1 MSSELIPGPA
11 GTLEVAFQ
19 RPTDSPAVALALI
32 CHPHPQFGGT
42 MDNKVVQTL
51 AKSFAELGFATM
63 RFNFRGV
70 GKSEGSFDEGIGETE
85 DAAAALAWAQ
95 THLGASV
102 PSGTALPLSGTAL
115 PLSGTALPLVAAG
128 FSFGCFVQTRLLS
141 RSQPAQLVLIG
152 PAVNRFEI
160 PEVPKDTVVIHGEE
174 DDVVPLAD
182 VMNWAR
188 PQGLPVTVFPGTG
201 HFFHGRLT
209 ELKTVVKRFC
219 RR

>member
-1 MSSELIPGPA
+1 MTSELIQGPA
-11 GTLEVAFQ
+11 GALEVAFQ
-19 RPTDSPAVALALI
+19 RPTDAPAVGLALI

-102 PSGTALPLSGTAL
+102 PPGTAL

-128 FSFGCFVQTRLLS
+128 FSFGCFVQTRLLP
-141 RSQPAQLVLIG
+141 RSQPDQLVLIG

-188 PQGLPVTVFPGTG
+188 PQGLPVTVFPGAG

>member
-1 MSSELIPGPA
+1 MMTSPNQLIDGPA
-11 GTLEVAFQ
+11 GALEALFTK
-19 RPTDSPAVALALI
+19 PDSAARALALI

-51 AKSFAELGFATM
+51 AKAFAELGFATM

-70 GKSEGSFDEGIGETE
+70 GNSAGVFDDGIGETE
-85 DAAAALAWAQ
+85 DAAAALAWAKAQ
-95 THLGASV
+95 LPAS
-102 PSGTALPLSGTAL
+102 T
-115 PLSGTALPLVAAG
+115 PLVAAG
-128 FSFGCFVQTRLLS
+128 FSFGCFVQTRLLP
-141 RSQPAQLVLIG
+141 RSQPQQLVLVG
-152 PAVNRFEI
+152 PAVNRFKI
-160 PEVPKDTVVIHGEE
+160 AEVAKDTIVIHGEE

-209 ELKTVVKRFC
+209 ELKTVIKRNVSNTSQ
-219 RR
+219 

>member
-1 MSSELIPGPA
+1 MTFQLIDGPA
-11 GTLEVAFQ
+11 GPLQCSFQ
-19 RPTDSPAVALALI
+19 VPHATAATALALI

-51 AKSFAELGFATM
+51 AKAFNELGFATM

-70 GKSEGSFDEGIGETE
+70 GESAGEFDEGIGETE
-85 DAAAALAWAQ
+85 DAAAALAWARAQ
-95 THLGASV
+95 TNTHL
-102 PSGTALPLSGTAL
+102 PLI
-115 PLSGTALPLVAAG
+115 AAG
-128 FSFGCFVQTRLLS
+128 FSFGCYVQTRLLP
-141 RSQPAQLVLIG
+141 RSQPDQLVLVG
-152 PAVNRFEI
+152 PAVSRFQI
-160 PEVPKDTVVIHGEE
+160 PDVPKDTVVIHGEE
-174 DDVVPLAD
+174 DDVVPLVD

-209 ELKTVVKRFC
+209 ELKSVVKRFC

>member
-1 MSSELIPGPA
+1 MTSRLIDGPA
-11 GTLEVAFQ
+11 GALQCSFHIPQDVP
-19 RPTDSPAVALALI
+19 PTALALI

-51 AKSFAELGFATM
+51 AKAFGELGFATM

-70 GKSEGSFDEGIGETE
+70 GESAGTFDDGIGETE
-85 DAAAALAWAQ
+85 DAAAALTWARAQ
-95 THLGASV
+95 AGSD
-102 PSGTALPLSGTAL
+102 LPV
-115 PLSGTALPLVAAG
+115 VAAG
-128 FSFGCFVQTRLLS
+128 FSFGCYVQSRLLP
-141 RSQPAQLVLIG
+141 RSQPDQVVLVG
-152 PAVNRFEI
+152 PAVSRFQI
-160 PEVPKDTVVIHGEE
+160 SDVPKETVVIHGEE
-174 DDVVPLAD
+174 DDVVSLSD

-209 ELKTVVKRFC
+209 ELKSIVKRLC